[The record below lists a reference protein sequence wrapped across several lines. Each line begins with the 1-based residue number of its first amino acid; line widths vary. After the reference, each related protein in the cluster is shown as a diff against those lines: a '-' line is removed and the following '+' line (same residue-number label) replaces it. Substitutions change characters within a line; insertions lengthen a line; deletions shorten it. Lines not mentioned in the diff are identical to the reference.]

1 MGFRFQRR
9 INLGGGWGLNTSGSG
24 GSLSYRSRH
33 GSIGTKG
40 FSLRTGIPGLSYRQ
54 AWGKNAGGAAAVV
67 MTVVLVLAVAA
78 IAVKV
83 LVYALPVIWNCLKW
97 VVLTIYDLFTYG
109 RQQMNTRHSQG
120 TPLRHPIAR
129 DVFVGAV
136 LCGAIGLLG
145 LYLSDDKT
153 SHVAPAI
160 TTASEVPRDLKEAT
174 RGAVENASRPR
185 PVNESRPQLYDDLAR
200 VRASDTGAAA
210 RIEGLCGNSTT
221 KQTSGR
227 DETVA
232 RCRRNEMAAWM
243 RLHLYNEFPSLSP
256 TILQKCTSPPWAASY
271 VTEEECE
278 RSASLSVS
286 Q

>member
-1 MGFRFQRR
+1 M
-9 INLGGGWGLNTSGSG
+9 
-24 GSLSYRSRH
+24 
-33 GSIGTKG
+33 
-40 FSLRTGIPGLSYRQ
+40 
-54 AWGKNAGGAAAVV
+54 V
-67 MTVVLVLAVAA
+67 VVLALAVAVVA
-78 IAVKV
+78 IKV
-83 LVYALPVIWNCLKW
+83 LVYALPIIWNCLKW
-97 VVLTIYDLFTYG
+97 VVLTIYDLCRYG
-109 RQQMNTRHSQG
+109 FQQMNSRQSQG

-129 DVFVGAV
+129 DVFIGAV
-136 LCGAIGLLG
+136 FCGAISLLV
-145 LYLSDDKT
+145 LYLNTDET
-153 SHVAPAI
+153 SHAAPAI
-160 TTASEVPRDLKEAT
+160 TTASEVPKDLKEAT
-174 RGAVENASRPR
+174 RETIKNTSSPR

-256 TILQKCTSPPWAASY
+256 AILQKCMSPPWTASY